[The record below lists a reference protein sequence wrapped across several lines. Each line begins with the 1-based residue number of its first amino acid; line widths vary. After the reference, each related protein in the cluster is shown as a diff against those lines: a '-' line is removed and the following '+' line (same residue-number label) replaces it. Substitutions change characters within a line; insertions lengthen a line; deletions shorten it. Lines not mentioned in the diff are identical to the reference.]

1 VSQATGGRAVVV
13 DAAGPTAPPR
23 QNGELVFDAPWQGR
37 AFGLCMAVL
46 EREGLEWADFRAH
59 LVTAIARLPEAG
71 YYEHFVAALAD
82 LLVERGLVERGLVDP
97 P

>member
-1 VSQATGGRAVVV
+1 VTQATGGPAVVI

-37 AFGLCMAVL
+37 AFGLCIAVL
-46 EREGLEWADFRAH
+46 EREDLEWADFRAH
-59 LVTAIARLPEAG
+59 LVTAIARMPEAA

-82 LLVERGLVERGLVDP
+82 LLIERGLVERDAAERA
-97 P
+97 